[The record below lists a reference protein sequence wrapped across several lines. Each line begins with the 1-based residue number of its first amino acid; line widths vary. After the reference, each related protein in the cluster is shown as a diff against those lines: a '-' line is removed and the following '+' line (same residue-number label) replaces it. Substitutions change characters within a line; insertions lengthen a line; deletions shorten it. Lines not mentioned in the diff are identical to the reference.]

1 MERVAVNPVRSV
13 RLVVLG
19 LILVI
24 ALVMVQLARVAQ
36 AVPPPHARG
45 NIEVVVR
52 SGFAYLIDEAPA
64 ATHEFDLSAG
74 DLLLFHDPVFDSE
87 GEKEIGSAVT
97 RVQVMQGPDDDG
109 LGDVLFLLDCTI
121 RLNDG
126 NLLFSGAGQ
135 LGDLGTGAEFALVGG
150 TAQYSGAR
158 GTVEMV
164 MGDEATKLNF
174 TFARP

>member
-45 NIEVVVR
+45 NIEVIVR
-52 SGFAYLIDEAPA
+52 SGFAYLVDEAPA

-74 DLLLFHDPVFDSE
+74 DLLLFHDPVFGDRD
-87 GEKEIGSAVT
+87 KEIGSAVT
-97 RVQVMQGPDDDG
+97 RVQVIQGPDDDG
-109 LGDVLFLLDCTI
+109 LDDVLFLLDCTI

-150 TAQYSGAR
+150 TGQYSGAR